1 MVKLVFQNPINRIH
15 RKPDISST
23 LRSILE
29 NQTNH
34 LLLRIKR
41 SDFMSESRPK
51 GYYGK
56 MKELLEIVAIITTII
71 WGVLT
76 IVTSIY
82 VPNSVTFEIAKYLFL
97 VMIPITV
104 SMIVLRFGLRDIRKE
119 FETLPN
125 SEQKT
130 SQLETRMDKIERDI
144 RIVKSYF
151 TFKCP
156 NCSNPMFLPI
166 LPSMVI
172 RSKTHE
178 KDGHPDKFQ
187 GDPEYEIGCP
197 SCQKTWHIVFRK

>member
-130 SQLETRMDKIERDI
+130 SQLETRMDKIERHPNSQKLLYFQ
-144 RIVKSYF
+144 VSKLLKSYVLAYT
-151 TFKCP
+151 TF
-156 NCSNPMFLPI
+156 
-166 LPSMVI
+166 
-172 RSKTHE
+172 
-178 KDGHPDKFQ
+178 DGDKVKN
-187 GDPEYEIGCP
+187 
-197 SCQKTWHIVFRK
+197 S